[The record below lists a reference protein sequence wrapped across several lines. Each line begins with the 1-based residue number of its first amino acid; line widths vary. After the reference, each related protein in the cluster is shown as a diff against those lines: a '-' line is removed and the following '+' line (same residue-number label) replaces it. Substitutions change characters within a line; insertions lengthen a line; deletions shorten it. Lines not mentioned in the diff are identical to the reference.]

1 MLRVNF
7 FLGILL
13 KSELEVIDILLP
25 LLSAILGLVII
36 NFTVLVMSHTCRTG
50 WIGSLP
56 VEVRYIALFSFFL
69 LVALNGNQ
77 WIPGYLLFPFLIIGA
92 IITVIVSIR
101 DLARCDHREAL
112 RDGLSLL
119 SVQILTLLFVF
130 VAFQIRR
137 YWMLESS
144 NHDSLI
150 YYYGGYWA
158 NESRLFV
165 GSEAVRAKWGF
176 FTWIGFDR
184 PLYRGGTFTLA
195 AWVQYFS
202 PRVTGNGVYFIA
214 AYSATMAWFAVR
226 LLPASI
232 KGLSS
237 TFVTAPLALVVALS
251 TGLVGAL
258 VNSNLATV
266 MGGSSLMLVFSL
278 ALRSDVRPNVR
289 YGLMAAWCAVCAHF
303 YGESVFYAGMLIFFV
318 FLFELPEQAKALKLA
333 GIIRLGVFLTLIV
346 FGLGNIPVGQAV
358 SSLFLF
364 SEIDK
369 SGDWF
374 SWYMHQPPF
383 AWVGGFVAGLLMGHA
398 ISIPIVVLSS
408 IITIFSAGWLV
419 CFRQTRVG
427 ILALIGTS
435 LMAVTYVEITS
446 YQYGEHK
453 ILHLLGPSWTFA
465 IVATI
470 MRLLKG
476 VGILSSG
483 KVLVFSKR
491 MIVVSLSISLV
502 IVISSFLSASLSL
515 LNQMRGVHS
524 LDFGL
529 STLTS
534 YIRPGETVLVDDNE
548 WIGVEKFFKTHYLAF
563 QLQHQGAKVL
573 MPSISSNELR
583 GGYQRDFIK
592 DTLKD
597 ARTVDWLVKSKG
609 YVLKE
614 EKIISIYGKPI
625 FENSDYRLYRV
636 DKEPVIVAGNGWH
649 DCELSHCWTTAPFE
663 IETYI
668 SPAGHFELVI
678 DFSVFLPPEKG
689 VITVR
694 TSDGKLLA
702 SVNATQKKMHLKL
715 PDGWSRLVFEPNWSI
730 SSPKDLGE
738 GGDFR
743 KLFVAIQRME
753 VKPLREEVE

>member
-1 MLRVNF
+1 M
-7 FLGILL
+7 
-13 KSELEVIDILLP
+13 SELEVIDIVLP
-25 LLSAILGLVII
+25 LLSALFGLVLI
-36 NFTVLVMSHTCRTG
+36 NFTVLVKSHACRTG
-50 WIGSLP
+50 WIGGLP
-56 VEVRYIALFSFFL
+56 VEVRYIALFSFVL
-69 LVALNGNQ
+69 LIALNGNQ
-77 WIPGYLLFPFLIIGA
+77 WIPGYLLFPFLIIA
-92 IITVIVSIR
+92 SIITVMISIR
-101 DLARCDHREAL
+101 DLTESDRRAAL

-119 SVQILTLLFVF
+119 SLQVFTLFFVF
-130 VAFQIRR
+130 IAFQVYR
-137 YWMLESS
+137 YWLLESS

-176 FTWIGFDR
+176 TTWIGFDR

-202 PRVTGNGVYFIA
+202 PRVSGSGLYFIA

-226 LLPASI
+226 LFPASI
-232 KGLSS
+232 KGPGSR
-237 TFVTAPLALVVALS
+237 FVTAPLALVVALS

-266 MGGSSLMLVFSL
+266 MGGSSLVLVFAL
-278 ALRSDVRPNVR
+278 ALRSDIRPNVR

-303 YGESVFYAGMLIFFV
+303 YGESVFYAGMLVFFV
-318 FLFELPEQAKALKLA
+318 FLFEFPRQVRALKPV
-333 GIIRLGVFLTLIV
+333 GVIRLAVFLSLIV

-369 SGDWF
+369 TADWF
-374 SWYMHQPPF
+374 SWYLHQPPV
-383 AWVGGFVAGLLMGHA
+383 AWIGSFVGGLLMGHS
-398 ISIPIVVLSS
+398 ISIPIVVVSS
-408 IITIFSAGWLV
+408 IITAFSAGCLIY
-419 CFRQTRVG
+419 FRQTRVG
-427 ILALIGTS
+427 VLALIGTS
-435 LMAVTYVEITS
+435 LMAVIYVEMTS

-465 IVATI
+465 IVATVVHL
-470 MRLLKG
+470 MN
-476 VGILSSG
+476 GIKSSFSG
-483 KVLVFSKR
+483 KSLVFSRK

-502 IVISSFLSASLSL
+502 VVVSSFLSASLSM
-515 LNQMRGVHS
+515 LNHMRAFHS
-524 LDFGL
+524 IDFGMN
-529 STLTS
+529 TLTS
-534 YIRPGETVLVDDNE
+534 YIQPGETVLVDDNE
-548 WIGVEKFFKTHYLAF
+548 WIGIERFFKTHYLAF

-573 MPSISSNELR
+573 MPSIASNSLR
-583 GGYQRDFIK
+583 GGYQRDFIN

-609 YVLKE
+609 YAIKE
-614 EKIISIYGKPI
+614 EKIVSIYGNPVW
-625 FENSDYRLYRV
+625 ENADYRLYRV
-636 DKEPVIVAGNGWH
+636 GKNPVIVAGNGWH
-649 DCELSHCWTTAPFE
+649 DCEPIHCWTTAPFE

-668 SPAGHFELVI
+668 STADQFELVV
-678 DFSVFLPPEKG
+678 DFSVFSPPEKG
-689 VITVR
+689 VISVR

-702 SVNATQKKMHLKL
+702 SVSATQKQMHLKL

-730 SSPKDLGE
+730 SSPKDSGKGE
-738 GGDFR
+738 DSR

-753 VKPLREEVE
+753 AKPLREEIE